1 MKNSFQYGFGLVLK
15 LSIILFLVNC
25 KPKGNSMRME
35 FSHWQMEQSSRENT
49 KKEVFI
55 YNGRGMKNYPNKTK
69 SIGERYSGIRHGVGN
84 LTDETGKLVL
94 SGIWRDDEFLQ
105 NQE

>member
-25 KPKGNSMRME
+25 KPKGNSMRMGIFTLADGTE
-35 FSHWQMEQSSRENT
+35 LKGEY
-49 KKEVFI
+49 KKGSI
-55 YNGRGMKNYPNKTK
+55 YLQWERNEKLPNKTK